1 VPESAKAFAAD
12 PYDFAEARAVAEALN
27 LSQPVAVTLVR
38 RGYRTPEEARAFLAA
53 DESHP
58 PEMFE
63 GMDEVAGLILGATDA
78 GERITVHGDFDVDGV
93 SATALMI
100 STLRELGADCDW
112 LIPDRIAD
120 GYGLGEDNVRKLA
133 ERGTGLLITVDCG
146 ITAVEQV
153 ALAQQLG
160 MEVVVTDHHQQGEEL
175 PNCLILHPEVSNY
188 PFTSLCGTAV
198 AWKLACALREEADS
212 GRSERDLDLV
222 ALATVADVVPLIGEN
237 RSLVKRGLAE
247 MRRTKRVGLKALME
261 ASKCD
266 PSRLDEGDLGFRLAP
281 RINAAGRLYRADAG
295 VELLLSEDEGRAKQI
310 AEELG
315 RANSERRATEREVDA
330 AAETALRELP
340 DELKEANGLVVAG
353 QGWHPGVVG
362 IVASRMVERHHRPV
376 VVISLDEEG
385 GGRGSGRSISGFDL
399 HAALEACSEH
409 LETFGGHK
417 AAAGL
422 SIKAENVG
430 AFRAAFAAHANE
442 VLSEEDLK
450 RTERI
455 DAMVGGVGLG
465 LDLAEELGQ
474 LAPFGMGNPGV
485 RLMVPSA
492 RVTDVRTM
500 GEEGKHS
507 RFSLHSGSHRAL
519 GVAFGRTSF
528 GVDDDDVLDAA
539 VRLEVNHWNGA
550 IEPRVVLREVYPL
563 DEAPDAISPHP
574 CACDET
580 EWWARFE
587 AELGRDLNG
596 QGDAVERN
604 RRIATEK
611 LHGDDEGSRRV
622 VEGHGSS
629 VTATIAELVSSG
641 AGVLA
646 VAADASRRAAL
657 ANGATG
663 LARFNGGAALIACG
677 RCSAEAVAGLA
688 SRAPGGLA
696 LVDYAAL
703 AMASDL
709 AASFEHVVLVDAPR
723 TPLDL
728 ERATLALGATLT
740 AAAPVGAAADP
751 TPPLDLTDPFAT
763 AKADKAAFLEVA
775 RAAMLSVTDPTVAAP
790 SPLGAPA
797 GAGFVH
803 PLYSDAEREFGLG
816 VLGRQAPSRETI
828 AGVFRAL
835 RTVGQAS
842 GPELRAALT
851 GPGPHGLDPET
862 AARAFRVL
870 RELGLVAG
878 DTNAGAGSVGVVSS
892 EGTDLERSA
901 AFRVYSKDF
910 SEARSFLQSPNFP

>member
-1 VPESAKAFAAD
+1 MPESAKAFAAY
-12 PYDFAEARAVAEALN
+12 PYDFADARAVADELG

-38 RGYRTPEEARAFLAA
+38 RGYRTPAEARAFLAA

-58 PEMFE
+58 PEAFE
-63 GMDEVAGLILGATDA
+63 GMDEVAGLILAAIEA

-120 GYGLGEDNVRKLA
+120 GYGLSSENVVKLA

-153 ALAQQLG
+153 RQAQALG
-160 MEVVVTDHHQQGEEL
+160 MEVVVTDHHQRDEEL
-175 PNCLILHPEVSNY
+175 PPCLILHPEVSNY
-188 PFTSLCGTAV
+188 PFPSLCGTAV
-198 AWKLACALREEADS
+198 AWKLACALREGGGAEK
-212 GRSERDLDLV
+212 DLDLV
-222 ALATVADVVPLIGEN
+222 ALATVADVVPLVGEN

-247 MRRTKRVGLKALME
+247 MRRTKRAGLKALME
-261 ASKCD
+261 GSRCD

-295 VELLLSEDEGRAKQI
+295 VELLLTEDEERAKQI
-310 AEELG
+310 AAELG

-330 AAETALRELP
+330 AAEAARRELP
-340 DELKEANGLVVAG
+340 DELKEANGLVLAG
-353 QGWHPGVVG
+353 DRWHPGVVG
-362 IVASRMVERHHRPV
+362 IVASRLVERHHRPV
-376 VVISLDEEG
+376 VVISLDGEG
-385 GGRGSGRSISGFDL
+385 GGRGSGRSIPGFDL
-399 HAALEACSEH
+399 HAALDACSEH
-409 LETFGGHK
+409 LESFGGHK

-422 SIKAENVG
+422 SLRAENVE
-430 AFRAAFAAHANE
+430 AFRAAFVAHAGE
-442 VLSEEDLK
+442 VLGPDDL
-450 RTERI
+450 RRSERI
-455 DAMVGGVGLG
+455 DAMIGGVGLG

-528 GVDDDDVLDAA
+528 GVEDKDMLDAA

-550 IEPRVVLREVYPL
+550 VEPRVVLREVYPL
-563 DEAPDAISPHP
+563 EVDPDALSPHP
-574 CACDET
+574 CDCEES

-587 AELGRDLNG
+587 EELSRDLTG
-596 QGDAVERN
+596 QENPV
-604 RRIATEK
+604 
-611 LHGDDEGSRRV
+611 GSAGGSARKV
-622 VEGHGSS
+622 VRGVGSS
-629 VTATIAELVSSG
+629 STATIAELVSSG

-646 VAADASRRAAL
+646 VTADASRRAAL

-663 LARFNGGAALIACG
+663 LARFNGGAALVACH
-677 RCSAEAVAGLA
+677 RCGAKTVAALA
-688 SRAPGGLA
+688 TRAGSGLA

-703 AMASDL
+703 AMAPDL

-723 TPLDL
+723 TRLDV
-728 ERATLALGATLT
+728 ERVT
-740 AAAPVGAAADP
+740 AVAGAAS
-751 TPPLDLTDPFAT
+751 T
-763 AKADKAAFLEVA
+763 DKAALLDVA
-775 RAAMLSVTDPTVAAP
+775 RAAMEGADVASPT
-790 SPLGAPA
+790 G
-797 GAGFVH
+797 GGFLH

-828 AGVFRAL
+828 AGVFRPL
-835 RTVGQAS
+835 RTAGQAS
-842 GPELRAALT
+842 GADLRAALV
-851 GPGPHGLDPET
+851 GPGPHCLDPET

-878 DTNAGAGSVGVVSS
+878 DTNAGAGIVSVVSS
-892 EGTDLERSA
+892 EGTDLDRSA
-901 AFRVYSKDF
+901 AFRVYSEEH
-910 SEARSFLQSPNFP
+910 SEAQSFLQSQKSP